1 MDRVQDGNARLT
13 LDLAKARTHRAVVD
27 GHVGRERRAGDLRG
41 RTERACSVGQRQR
54 GSERV
59 CCLSGGWDRKVA
71 RTLTGGMLGSS
82 TAAGSPPPVLPFRG
96 SCTRPCVSNIS
107 GQEQTLHRYSS
118 VKAAAENARAA
129 SGPRTARRRE
139 IARRRPRRCR
149 GRTRNP
155 GAASTR

>member
-96 SCTRPCVSNIS
+96 SCTRPCVSIIFLDKNR
-107 GQEQTLHRYSS
+107 RYIGTAQS
-118 VKAAAENARAA
+118 KRP
-129 SGPRTARRRE
+129 PRTHALLQGLE
-139 IARRRPRRCR
+139 QL
-149 GRTRNP
+149 
-155 GAASTR
+155 GAVR